1 MRVRFT
7 FFLFIFLFGF
17 VKLNAQ
23 NISNE
28 GTEFW
33 LCFPSHVPAGSQ
45 LASISVFITSSS
57 NTSGV
62 VSCGAFSRAFTVTA
76 NTVTEVIVDRNAS
89 YIFDGTGISF
99 NKGIKVLIDEGRPKA
114 VVYGHIFAGARSAA
128 TLVLPKLA
136 LGQKYYAM
144 SYTQTDG
151 GSIGFSQMQIV
162 CVEPNTVLRVSPRLN
177 GVVQPTFTVTL
188 NNIGDVYQYQ
198 NNGDITGTYVEVD
211 ANSSSCKRFAAFSG
225 SSALA
230 IFSPGCRPPGGNSN
244 NTNPS
249 YDPLF
254 QQLYPLESWGKIFP
268 LVPFFE
274 RNTGSIYRVLAS
286 EDNTEVIIGGGA
298 PQIINR
304 GQFIQTNPLS
314 LVGVITANKP
324 VTVAQYALTQYCADS
339 RNFGRSTVFSDPD
352 MVILNPLEYSIKQV
366 TMYSALK
373 EDIANQ
379 FLNVMIPS
387 NGVASFTINGVSFS
401 NRFSTVPNST
411 YSFAQIDLR
420 QIGGIS
426 FSLKSDVGFNAM
438 AYGFGSFE
446 SYAYSAG
453 TNLASSIFINAV
465 RPETNEIITNACRD
479 EKFDFRLVLP
489 YISDKLVWTLD
500 AGDAPI
506 TQNNPTFQPITVN
519 GNILFEYR
527 LPVDK
532 VYSTVG
538 TKNIR
543 IISTIPVSAGGC
555 PSGDEILNFEF
566 DVFDPPPTATFLAQQ
581 QACIGNDV
589 KFSLNAINSGRPV
602 INYLWD
608 FGDGTFSEDK
618 EPTHVFTSSGTKTVS
633 LAVKNDVACISEV
646 FQLPIEILAQPIA
659 AFAMAPVSCSNQDIA
674 FTNQSQLN
682 GNTVTYLWDFGDG
695 TTSTLQNP
703 THKYLTSGT
712 FNIKLTVQSNAQCES
727 VITQSKT
734 IFTSP
739 TVDFQDPNACV
750 SDNVQFVITQK
761 SNDIISY
768 QWNFGNA
775 EDPNDV
781 STSESPTYTY
791 TRAGI
796 YVVSLVVTNANGCQ
810 TRITK
815 NITISSANPRS
826 LFEVV
831 NQNNLCSNQPVSF
844 KDLSSVAFGNIVK
857 LEWIYDYN
865 ASATDV
871 ITTIN
876 NPVRNDVYTHKYPT
890 LKDDKVYR
898 VFLRAYSGNDCF
910 SEFGPLSIT
919 VKGSPNIDFA
929 PIPSVCA
936 SANRFRLN
944 TATEINGISGV
955 GSYSGVGVTS
965 DGFFDPAISGPGTF
979 EVTYTYLANN
989 GCSDTKKQ
997 LVTIFPEPIVDAGS
1011 DQVILVGGLITLD
1024 ATASGNGLTYQWLP
1038 IEGLDNPK
1046 ILNPIATPSATTRY
1060 TLVVTTADGCQQA
1073 DQVTVTIAPFPKIPD
1088 TFTPNGDG
1096 VNDAWNILYLNTYRT
1111 ADIRIYNR
1119 FGNEVFASTGY
1130 DIPWDGKT
1138 GGKDVPVGVYY
1149 YVIDTKNTLKEKFTG
1164 SITVIR

>member
-1 MRVRFT
+1 MSYRLLSALI
-7 FFLFIFLFGF
+7 FFVFSFNVNASHIVGGDIYYNYLGNNQYRIF
-17 VKLNAQ
+17 
-23 NISNE
+23 
-28 GTEFW
+28 
-33 LCFPSHVPAGSQ
+33 
-45 LASISVFITSSS
+45 ISVFRDCLSNGADFDSPLPLGIFLNSTNAMVQSHDVPYSGKNNVPVTFNNPCVIPPSNICTENSIYSIVVTLPPAPGGYRVAYVRCCRGPNINNLVNPDDTGLTLTVNIPGVENNGYQNSSPRFNS
-57 NTSGV
+57 YPPMLLCNNDQLVFNHSASDPDGDQLVYSLATPYRGGTPNNPMPV
-62 VSCGAFSRAFTVTA
+62 PTPAPPYVPVSW
-76 NTVTEVIVDRNAS
+76 
-89 YIFDGTGISF
+89 
-99 NKGIKVLIDEGRPKA
+99 
-114 VVYGHIFAGARSAA
+114 
-128 TLVLPKLA
+128 
-136 LGQKYYAM
+136 LG
-144 SYTQTDG
+144 
-151 GSIGFSQMQIV
+151 GFSQA
-162 CVEPNTVLRVSPRLN
+162 
-177 GVVQPTFTVTL
+177 QPL
-188 NNIGDVYQYQ
+188 GP
-198 NNGDITGTYVEVD
+198 
-211 ANSSSCKRFAAFSG
+211 G
-225 SSALA
+225 SS
-230 IFSPGCRPPGGNSN
+230 I
-244 NTNPS
+244 
-249 YDPLF
+249 
-254 QQLYPLESWGKIFP
+254 
-268 LVPFFE
+268 
-274 RNTGSIYRVLAS
+274 
-286 EDNTEVIIGGGA
+286 
-298 PQIINR
+298 
-304 GQFIQTNPLS
+304 
-314 LVGVITANKP
+314 
-324 VTVAQYALTQYCADS
+324 
-339 RNFGRSTVFSDPD
+339 
-352 MVILNPLEYSIKQV
+352 
-366 TMYSALK
+366 
-373 EDIANQ
+373 
-379 FLNVMIPS
+379 
-387 NGVASFTINGVSFS
+387 
-401 NRFSTVPNST
+401 
-411 YSFAQIDLR
+411 
-420 QIGGIS
+420 
-426 FSLKSDVGFNAM
+426 
-438 AYGFGSFE
+438 
-446 SYAYSAG
+446 
-453 TNLASSIFINAV
+453 
-465 RPETNEIITNACRD
+465 
-479 EKFDFRLVLP
+479 
-489 YISDKLVWTLD
+489 
-500 AGDAPI
+500 
-506 TQNNPTFQPITVN
+506 
-519 GNILFEYR
+519 
-527 LPVDK
+527 
-532 VYSTVG
+532 
-538 TKNIR
+538 
-543 IISTIPVSAGGC
+543 
-555 PSGDEILNFEF
+555 
-566 DVFDPPPTATFLAQQ
+566 
-581 QACIGNDV
+581 
-589 KFSLNAINSGRPV
+589 AINSTTGVLTASPNLTGRYVVGIRVDEYRNGVLISSMIRDFIFRVFNCNITMEAILPLETELPSYTGYCV
-602 INYLWD
+602 GNLNVQFVNNSYGGTNYLWD
-608 FGDGTFSEDK
+608 FGDPTTTSDVSTAFAPSYNYPDTGRYTAMLVVNPGWPCTDTAYMEINLYNELTAQITHTDSLCLLNNQYNFVATSDGLPGTQYSWNFGTNSTPQNATGSTASTHFTTEGSHQVILTTTYSVCEAKDTAIVYVIPQPDASFSMPSNYECDGL
-618 EPTHVFTSSGTKTVS
+618 EVTFINTTQNATTHLWNFGVGGTTSTEQSPTFVFPAGGTYTVNYYASSSPQCIDSMQATIQVNEKLEVSFTQSPDQCITDNLFDFIGTVAGPSHATFHYTFDSEANVPTVQGTSASGITYSNPGSHTVI
-633 LAVKNDVACISEV
+633 LTGQFDNCVETFTSEV
-646 FQLPIEILAQPIA
+646 FVYSEPTIDFGMLDGLQCAPFLAQ
-659 AFAMAPVSCSNQDIA
+659 
-674 FTNQSQLN
+674 FTNYS
-682 GNTVTYLWDFGDG
+682 TADSPMFFEWDFGDG

-750 SDNVQFVITQK
+750 SDNVAFVITQK

-876 NPVRNDVYTHKYPT
+876 NPVRNDVYTHKYPS

-997 LVTIFPEPIVDAGS
+997 LVTIFPEPIVDAGQ
-1011 DQVILVGGLITLD
+1011 DQIILVGGLITLD
-1024 ATASGNGLTYQWLP
+1024 ATASGSGLTYQWLP